1 MLRTLLAFVVGFVV
15 AALLGSHVY
24 FGSNTGLILWYCGPQ
39 IEVAG
44 HPGVSPAACR

>member
-24 FGSNTGLILWYCGPQ
+24 FGANTGVILWYCGPQ
-39 IEVAG
+39 IEVSG
-44 HPGVSPAACR
+44 HPGVTTAVCR